1 MAGREHRASRS
12 SLEGGVLNMDDR
24 TENLLG
30 SAAFFIV
37 APGAI
42 AGLIPWLITHWRFGD
57 DASLGVSVVGAVL
70 IVLGLTILVESFLRF
85 ALKGRGTPAPIA
97 APKELVVSGFYA
109 HVRNPMYV
117 AVSLIVFGQSLFF
130 ASAALIAYGV
140 TVWFCFLLFVLY
152 YEEPRLKSQFPD
164 AYAAYSDAVPR
175 WLPRLKPWRGDAP
188 GSSASSSPNTPR
200 T

>member
-1 MAGREHRASRS
+1 
-12 SLEGGVLNMDDR
+12 MDDR

-37 APGAI
+37 APGTI
-42 AGLIPWLITHWRFGD
+42 AGVIPWLITHWRFGE
-57 DASLGVSVVGAVL
+57 DASFAVGAAGVML
-70 IVLGLTILVESFLRF
+70 ILTGLAILIECFARF

-117 AVSLIVFGQSLFF
+117 AVSLIVFGQALLF

-140 TVWFCFLLFVLY
+140 VVWFGFLLFVLY
-152 YEEPRLKSQFPD
+152 YEEPRLKHEFPD
-164 AYAAYSDAVPR
+164 AYAAYSAAVPR
-175 WLPRLKPWRGDAP
+175 WIPRLKPWRGEQPAD
-188 GSSASSSPNTPR
+188 
-200 T
+200 

>member
-1 MAGREHRASRS
+1 M
-12 SLEGGVLNMDDR
+12 
-24 TENLLG
+24 ENLLG

-37 APGAI
+37 APGTV
-42 AGLIPWLITHWRFGD
+42 AGVMPWLITNWRFGE
-57 DASLGVSVVGAVL
+57 DASFGVGVVGAVFVL
-70 IVLGLTILVESFLRF
+70 LGLAILVECFTRF

-97 APKELVVSGFYA
+97 APKDLVISGFYA

-117 AVSLIVFGQSLFF
+117 AVLLIVFGQSLLF

-140 TVWFCFLLFVLY
+140 TVWFAFLLFVLY
-152 YEEPRLKSQFPD
+152 YEEPRLKRQFPD
-164 AYAAYSDAVPR
+164 AYVAYSAAVPR

-188 GSSASSSPNTPR
+188 GSLTSSSPNTPR